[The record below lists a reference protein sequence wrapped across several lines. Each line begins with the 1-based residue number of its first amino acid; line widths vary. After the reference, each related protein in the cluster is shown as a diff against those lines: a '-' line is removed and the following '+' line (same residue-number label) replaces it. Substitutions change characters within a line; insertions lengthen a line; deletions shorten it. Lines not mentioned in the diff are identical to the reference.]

1 MQHFC
6 RLVFAFTLV
15 LMGSVTIGLAQDK
28 TAPATA
34 PMPEKKVVPEP
45 SLLGGFRAEYLRQI
59 DDIRTKV
66 IKLAEAVPA
75 DKYTWRPAEGVRSIS
90 EAYMHLAA
98 ANFFIPRS
106 LGVAPPEGTLPGRE
120 LEKMTDKQKVL
131 DTLKASFEHV
141 RQSVMKMSDADMDKA
156 VKLFGRD
163 STSREAL
170 MILLNHMHEHL
181 GQSIAYARMNKVT
194 PPWSEGR

>member
-1 MQHFC
+1 MRDFC
-6 RLVFAFTLV
+6 QLIFAFTLLLV
-15 LMGSVTIGLAQDK
+15 GSVAIGLAQDK
-28 TAPATA
+28 TAPATQ

-45 SLLGGFRAEYLRQI
+45 SQVGGFRAEYLRQI
-59 DDIRTKV
+59 DDVQAKV
-66 IKLAEAVPA
+66 VKLADAVSA

-90 EAYMHLAA
+90 EVYMHLAA
-98 ANFFIPRS
+98 ANFFILRA
-106 LGVAPPEGTLPGRE
+106 LGIAPPEGTMPGRE
-120 LEKMTDKQKVL
+120 MEKVTDKNKVL
-131 DTLKASFEHV
+131 DTLKASFDHV
-141 RQSVMKMSDADMDKA
+141 RKSVMKMSDADMDKA

-163 STSREAL
+163 STHREAL

>member
-15 LMGSVTIGLAQDK
+15 LMASVTIGLAQDK
-28 TAPATA
+28 TAPATT

-66 IKLAEAVPA
+66 MKLAEAVPA

-106 LGVAPPEGTLPGRE
+106 LGVPPPEGTLPGRE

-131 DTLKASFEHV
+131 DTLNASFDHV

-163 STSREAL
+163 STYREAL